1 MNFDFERFKSFMF
14 LPILVML
21 IISVSLNYVVNDNL
35 KFYQNQVYVSWEQQQ
50 DYSELLRQE
59 INSKQSIISD
69 LNTQIEVCKVV
80 LIYEKEKVGGQK

>member
-1 MNFDFERFKSFMF
+1 MRFDFERFKSFMF
-14 LPILVML
+14 LPVLVML
-21 IISVSLNYVVNDNL
+21 IMSVSFNYAVNDNL

-50 DYSELLRQE
+50 GYSEMLRQE

-80 LIYEKEKVGGQK
+80 LIYEKERVGEQK

>member
-1 MNFDFERFKSFMF
+1 MRFDFERFKSFMF

-21 IISVSLNYVVNDNL
+21 IMSVSLNYVVNDNL

-50 DYSELLRQE
+50 DYSEMLRQE
-59 INSKQSIISD
+59 INSKQSVISD

-80 LIYEKEKVGGQK
+80 LIYEKERVGE

>member
-1 MNFDFERFKSFMF
+1 MNFNFERFKSFIF
-14 LPILVML
+14 LPMLVML
-21 IISVSLNYVVNDNL
+21 IISVSFNYAVNDNL

-59 INSKQSIISD
+59 INDKQSIISD

-80 LIYEKEKVGGQK
+80 LIYEKEKVGEQK

>member
-1 MNFDFERFKSFMF
+1 MRFDFERFKSFMF

-21 IISVSLNYVVNDNL
+21 IMSVSLNYVVNDNL

-50 DYSELLRQE
+50 DYSEMLRQE
-59 INSKQSIISD
+59 INSKQSVISD

-80 LIYEKEKVGGQK
+80 LIYEKERVGDKK